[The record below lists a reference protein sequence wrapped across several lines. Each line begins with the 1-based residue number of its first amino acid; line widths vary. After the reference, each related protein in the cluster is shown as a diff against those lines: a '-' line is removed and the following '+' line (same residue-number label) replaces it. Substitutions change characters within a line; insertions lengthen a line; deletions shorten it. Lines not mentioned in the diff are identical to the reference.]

1 MCKNIV
7 GLLALIAVFI
17 LPVALSQD
25 QLEAKDILGWFPEGY
40 YRSIRHRDLSG
51 VSEEG
56 LALFKELVGD
66 LVDQK
71 VWPLPYSMIGGVV
84 SATLANL
91 INYREVEVEKPD
103 EKVKAGKTQRLG
115 KNIVSFVDNI
125 VSFVDN
131 NGDEVCLKLE
141 DRVVELFV
149 FRYED
154 PDFLLKKAIE
164 TGEITETVEQRFER
178 KIFTFNWRNGGKFYL
193 YPAVTGEVLVSAD
206 LPALIQ
212 MIEAGMG
219 QGPSVVD
226 DPDYRDFIEMLP
238 TLGQSWIKTD
248 AWTRLKAQLRTAE
261 KWNAPEEYIEEIHER
276 LNKMPVVCC
285 FSSYIGDVIIRK
297 TIGVYAEEETA
308 ESAYEKLNET
318 LKTKWA
324 RVSYL
329 PEPGKLLIMKE
340 KRSTTATRDGNRIV
354 LEVEYDREH
363 VDLIKKQIE
372 AGGNKVKV
380 HR

>member
-1 MCKNIV
+1 MNV
-7 GLLALIAVFI
+7 AVSFALMTVFI
-17 LPVALSQD
+17 LPVSLSQD
-25 QLEAKDILGWFPEGY
+25 QLEAEDILGWFPEGY
-40 YRSIRHRDLSG
+40 YRSILHRDLSG

-66 LVDQK
+66 IEALKKK

-103 EKVKAGKTQRLG
+103 DEMAAGKTQRLG
-115 KNIVSFVDNI
+115 KNIVSFVDN
-125 VSFVDN
+125 
-131 NGDEVCLKLE
+131 NGDEVYLKLE
-141 DRVVELFV
+141 DRVVGLFV

-154 PDFLLKKAIE
+154 PDFLLKKAID

-238 TLGQSWIKTD
+238 TLGQSWRKDD
-248 AWTRLKAQLRTAE
+248 AWTRLRAQLRTAE

-276 LNKMPVVCC
+276 LNKMPVVSC

-324 RVSYL
+324 RINYL

-363 VDLIKKQIE
+363 VDLIKKQRE
-372 AGGNKVKV
+372 AGGYKVEI
-380 HR
+380 RR